1 MQLEK
6 ACCPCCVGG
15 SHVARSPP
23 YEGYPASTLPY
34 AALTVMAVCVAFA
47 CFVLCVVCTAR
58 ATTILILH
66 CLPMDNA
73 SRSQKGSSLLSLSL
87 PLHDGCTDLGP
98 TYGTPDTPH
107 AHTRTHTR
115 SRVDLH
121 VWKCSPVASRLCP
134 ENLWTV
140 LQKARSH
147 RKRAQTPLPLCGAY
161 PIVGYCGSFLNKLL
175 SRFASIHSQFN
186 IDDERPTR
194 M

>member
-115 SRVDLH
+115 GRGWISMCGSAPL
-121 VWKCSPVASRLCP
+121 SPHACALRICGLCC
-134 ENLWTV
+134 
-140 LQKARSH
+140 K
-147 RKRAQTPLPLCGAY
+147 KRARTENALKPLC
-161 PIVGYCGSFLNKLL
+161 YCVEHTPS
-175 SRFASIHSQFN
+175 
-186 IDDERPTR
+186 
-194 M
+194 

>member
-87 PLHDGCTDLGP
+87 PLSTTVARTSDRHMAHRTHR
-98 TYGTPDTPH
+98 THTH
-107 AHTRTHTR
+107 AHTRGR
-115 SRVDLH
+115 GWISMCGSAPL
-121 VWKCSPVASRLCP
+121 SPHACALRICGLCC
-134 ENLWTV
+134 
-140 LQKARSH
+140 K
-147 RKRAQTPLPLCGAY
+147 KRARTENALKPLC
-161 PIVGYCGSFLNKLL
+161 YCVEHTPS
-175 SRFASIHSQFN
+175 
-186 IDDERPTR
+186 
-194 M
+194 